1 MYKYKKILLN
11 SICLLFIII
20 HIIEFVIYLFNN
32 SNIYGIYYLIINL
45 LILFLLLPVT
55 YNYKRYFS
63 KARISKLIIIIIF
76 GIFNSFFLEMIVF
89 NNINYI
95 DSSYNYINNIL
106 IFKNIIKPIIYFVIL
121 IFILLETKAY
131 LLLKRKYLQKSK
143 KS

>member
-1 MYKYKKILLN
+1 
-11 SICLLFIII
+11 
-20 HIIEFVIYLFNN
+20 
-32 SNIYGIYYLIINL
+32 
-45 LILFLLLPVT
+45 LPVT

-89 NNINYI
+89 NNINNI
-95 DSSYNYINNIL
+95 DIFYNYINNIL